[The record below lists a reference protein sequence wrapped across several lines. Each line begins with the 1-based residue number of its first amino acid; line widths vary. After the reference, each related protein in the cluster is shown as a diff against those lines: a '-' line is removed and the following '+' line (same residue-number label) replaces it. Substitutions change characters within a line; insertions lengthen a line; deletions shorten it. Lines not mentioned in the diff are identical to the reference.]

1 MCEILGMMVDKLE
14 VIVAV
19 AFVFGLL
26 VEWFPKLK
34 EWEAYK
40 KALLGAGISIVVPV
54 GAFLI
59 GSVQG
64 CWPLI
69 WDSALPFVIA
79 GLAAAVASLGG
90 EKAVESKR
98 SYSARAK

>member
-1 MCEILGMMVDKLE
+1 MCEILFTMTEKPE
-14 VIVAV
+14 VVMAV
-19 AFVFGLL
+19 AFVLGLL
-26 VEWFPKLK
+26 IAWFPKWN

-54 GAFLI
+54 GAFFV
-59 GSVQG
+59 GAVQG
-64 CWPLI
+64 CWPLV

-79 GLAAAVASLGG
+79 GLLAAAAALGG

>member
-1 MCEILGMMVDKLE
+1 MCEILLTMTEKIE
-14 VIVAV
+14 VVMAV
-19 AFVFGLL
+19 AFALGLL
-26 VEWFPKLK
+26 IELFPKLA

-90 EKAVESKR
+90 EKTVESKR
-98 SYSARAK
+98 SYSARTK